1 MLAQWKFGLSPAWKM
16 GLVAAFFAI
25 LLSGC
30 GATTAT
36 EDTTAPLSRV
46 ALSLPDSM
54 TGGKGTGA
62 ATPMVGIQTNQ
73 AQAQAMTSAQGTSQ
87 PCAFVGAGTDD
98 PFANG
103 YHMTRFLVGAIA
115 SWTCV
120 ADLFINIAVFVPHD
134 GLIKETDND
143 TQAANYDPKDPTHY
157 SVTDETT
164 AKVSVRLYYGYD
176 RVTPPV
182 PTDIP
187 QFFASWINGAGD
199 DIQGRLV
206 LDVVTI
212 AGIDRQSD
220 DPAAMRLDFTYT
232 ESQKLAT
239 MYLKFD
245 GGNEWANGLRI
256 EVTEDLGVNPLTQV
270 YLARGLLDMK
280 RQFVATPGV
289 PELPVFQMFTVSDR
303 LGSGA
308 AIADFIDVAL
318 PLELNAATGNN
329 LGDYIFSK
337 QDKYFFD
344 EREAWDWVDKSI
356 TTSQYRGNRTTPAT
370 GGTFEPF
377 DPSLDIIIT
386 ALMLD
391 PAYFTGTACNAI
403 GDDCNDL
410 LNAIFRDG
418 FADQEPNQGA
428 DPMDWRTTAVATPV
442 YINSVYPNGVDWT
455 GAFDPVF

>member
-1 MLAQWKFGLSPAWKM
+1 MLFRS
-16 GLVAAFFAI
+16 
-25 LLSGC
+25 
-30 GATTAT
+30 
-36 EDTTAPLSRV
+36 
-46 ALSLPDSM
+46 
-54 TGGKGTGA
+54 
-62 ATPMVGIQTNQ
+62 
-73 AQAQAMTSAQGTSQ
+73 
-87 PCAFVGAGTDD
+87 
-98 PFANG
+98 
-103 YHMTRFLVGAIA
+103 
-115 SWTCV
+115 
-120 ADLFINIAVFVPHD
+120 
-134 GLIKETDND
+134 
-143 TQAANYDPKDPTHY
+143 
-157 SVTDETT
+157 
-164 AKVSVRLYYGYD
+164 
-176 RVTPPV
+176 
-182 PTDIP
+182 
-187 QFFASWINGAGD
+187 
-199 DIQGRLV
+199 

-391 PAYFTGTACNAI
+391 PA
-403 GDDCNDL
+403 
-410 LNAIFRDG
+410 
-418 FADQEPNQGA
+418 
-428 DPMDWRTTAVATPV
+428 
-442 YINSVYPNGVDWT
+442 
-455 GAFDPVF
+455 

>member
-16 GLVAAFFAI
+16 GLVTAFFAI

-36 EDTTAPLSRV
+36 EDTAAPLSRV

-54 TGGKGTGA
+54 TGGKGSGA
-62 ATPMVGIQTNQ
+62 VAPMVGIQTSQ
-73 AQAQAMTSAQGTSQ
+73 VQAMTSAQGTSQ

-98 PFANG
+98 PFENG
-103 YHMTRFLVGAIA
+103 YNMTRFIVGAIA

-120 ADLFINIAVFVPHD
+120 ADFFINIAEYVPHD

-143 TQAANYDPKDPTHY
+143 TQASNYDPKDPTHY
-157 SVTDETT
+157 SVTDDTT
-164 AKVSVRLYYGYD
+164 TKVSVRLYYGYD
-176 RVTPPV
+176 RAAPPV
-182 PTDIP
+182 PADIP
-187 QFFASWINGAGD
+187 QFFASWINGPGD
-199 DIQGRLV
+199 NIDGRLV

-220 DPAAMRLDFTYT
+220 DPAAMRLDFSYT
-232 ESQKLAT
+232 DVQKLAT

-256 EVTEDLGVNPLTQV
+256 EVAQDLGVNPLTQV

-280 RQFVATPGV
+280 RQFINTPGV
-289 PELPVFQMFTVSDR
+289 PELPVFQMYTVSDQ
-303 LGSGA
+303 LGAGA
-308 AIADFIDVAL
+308 AIADFIDVAI
-318 PLELNAATGNN
+318 PLELNPGTGNH
-329 LGDYIFSK
+329 LGNYIFNK

-344 EREAWDWVDKSI
+344 NDKSWDWIDKAF
-356 TTSQYRGNRTTPAT
+356 TSSEYRGARTTPAT
-370 GGTFEPF
+370 GGTFTPF
-377 DPSLDIIIT
+377 DPSLDIIIA

-403 GDDCNDL
+403 GDDCTDL
-410 LNAIFRDG
+410 LNAIYRDG
-418 FADQEPNQGA
+418 FASHEPNQGA
-428 DPMDWRTTAVATPV
+428 DPMDWRTTAVASPV
-442 YINSVYPNGVDWT
+442 YLNSVYPNGVDWT